1 MSAAPTPPRV
11 YGTWPGGLPYL
22 AVGSGPP
29 LVFLPGTTPNH
40 DAPTGTERRF
50 QARQVLPYAAS
61 RRVWWVNRRPGL
73 DPAATMADI
82 AADYA
87 NAMLRRFDEPVD
99 VIGESTGGSVAL
111 QLAADHPA
119 VVKRLVIVSA
129 AYRLSEEGRDTMLR
143 VADDVLDGRP
153 RAAGAELMRMTGSGT
168 LSNRLLAALGWLIG
182 KPFFA
187 HVTADLMT
195 TIRAEDA
202 FNLRTRLA
210 DIVAPTLVI
219 GGDRD
224 AFYSAELFRQTVE
237 GIPRADLALYSG
249 RGHMSTGLDPR
260 FLPDILSFLDPP
272 DDDAG
277 GTGVAAEPGAGR
289 DDITR

>member
-1 MSAAPTPPRV
+1 MSPIAPPPRV
-11 YGTWPGGLPYL
+11 YGTWPGGMPFL

-29 LVFLPGTTPNH
+29 LLFLPGTTPNH
-40 DAPTGTERRF
+40 DPPTGRDRRF
-50 QARQVLPYAAS
+50 QAQQLLPYAGS
-61 RRVWWVNRRPGL
+61 RQVWWVNRRPGL

-129 AYRLSEEGRDTMLR
+129 AYRLGEEGRDTMLR

-153 RAAGAELMRMTGSGT
+153 RAAGAELMRMAGAGGASR
-168 LSNRLLAALGWLIG
+168 RLLAAVGWLLG
-182 KPFFA
+182 KPYFA

-195 TIRAEDA
+195 TIRAEDT
-202 FNLRTRLA
+202 FDLHTRLA

-224 AFYSAELFRQTVE
+224 AFYSAELFRQTAE
-237 GIPRADLALYSG
+237 GIPRADLSLYPG
-249 RGHMSTGLDPR
+249 RGHLGTALDPR
-260 FLPDILSFLDPP
+260 FLPDVLSFLDPP
-272 DDDAG
+272 DDAG
-277 GTGVAAEPGAGR
+277 SPAGRAEPGVGR
-289 DDITR
+289 DDVTR